1 MSVNGDDI
9 GARLTQLEEA
19 VRRAADTLTRLRE
32 DNDRLRRDVR
42 RLEDERRQVLG
53 QVDAILKDLG
63 KLDLG
68 TG

>member
-1 MSVNGDDI
+1 MNESVLE
-9 GARLTQLEEA
+9 RLTQLEEA
-19 VRRAADTLTRLRE
+19 VRRAAETLTRLRDE
-32 DNDRLRRDVR
+32 NDRLRRDVK

-53 QVDAILKDLG
+53 QVDALLKDLG

>member
-1 MSVNGDDI
+1 MSEDVL
-9 GARLTQLEEA
+9 ARLTQLEEA

-32 DNDRLRRDVR
+32 DNDRLRRDIK

>member
-1 MSVNGDDI
+1 MSDDV

-32 DNDRLRRDVR
+32 DNDRLRRDVK
-42 RLEDERRQVLG
+42 RLEDERRQALG

>member
-1 MSVNGDDI
+1 MSDNVLE
-9 GARLTQLEEA
+9 RFTQLEEA

-32 DNDRLRRDVR
+32 DNDRLRRDLK

-68 TG
+68 TS

>member
-1 MSVNGDDI
+1 MNDSDI

-32 DNDRLRRDVR
+32 DNERLRRDVK

>member
-1 MSVNGDDI
+1 MSDDI

-32 DNDRLRRDVR
+32 DNERLRRDVK

-53 QVDAILKDLG
+53 QVDALLKDLG

>member
-1 MSVNGDDI
+1 MSDDI
-9 GARLTQLEEA
+9 AERLTQLEEA

-32 DNDRLRRDVR
+32 DNERLRRDVK

>member
-1 MSVNGDDI
+1 MSDNVVE
-9 GARLTQLEEA
+9 RLTQLEEA
-19 VRRAADTLTRLRE
+19 VRRAADTLSRLRE
-32 DNDRLRRDVR
+32 DNERLRRDVK

-63 KLDLG
+63 KIDLG

>member
-1 MSVNGDDI
+1 MTESDI
-9 GARLTQLEEA
+9 GERLTQLEEA

-32 DNDRLRRDVR
+32 DNDRLRRDVK

>member
-1 MSVNGDDI
+1 M
-9 GARLTQLEEA
+9 
-19 VRRAADTLTRLRE
+19 RRAGDTLARLRE
-32 DNDRLRRDVR
+32 DNDRLRRDVK